1 MIEVALQVL
10 TLTEDAALLTSNG
23 IISAAEIM
31 EKIDNHVKDIQPLNF
46 SNMKDIQN
54 LTCSCWIGM
63 QCSCPM

>member
-31 EKIDNHVKDIQPLNF
+31 EKIDAVNVPNDKVK
-46 SNMKDIQN
+46 
-54 LTCSCWIGM
+54 
-63 QCSCPM
+63 